1 MVAELMQG
9 PTLIIVVAML
19 ALLTGVIIGLW
30 ISECKAQKEIE
41 EQKEQDELREIR
53 AYNILW
59 HHEQRNKGLE

>member
-1 MVAELMQG
+1 MVAELMQE

-19 ALLTGVIIGLW
+19 ALVAGVIIGLW

-41 EQKEQDELREIR
+41 EQKEQDELRQIR
-53 AYNILW
+53 AFNILW

>member
-30 ISECKAQKEIE
+30 ISECQAQKEIE
-41 EQKEQDELREIR
+41 EQKEQEELRQIR
-53 AYNILW
+53 AFNTLW
-59 HHEQRNKGLE
+59 HLEQRNKGLE